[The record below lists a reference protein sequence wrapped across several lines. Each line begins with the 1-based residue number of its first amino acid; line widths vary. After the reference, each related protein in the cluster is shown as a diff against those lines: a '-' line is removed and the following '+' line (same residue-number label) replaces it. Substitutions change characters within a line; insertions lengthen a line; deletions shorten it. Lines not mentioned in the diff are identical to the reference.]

1 MLQKCSLLILA
12 ITISLASRSQTTVG
26 GQTAAHQVVM
36 QLSSNDTLVWRGLMN
51 NLRNLKAGWGD
62 SVQIEVVAHGPGV
75 ELLMSAKTT
84 QLEKIRQFKSMGIQ
98 FVVCENTLRERNIP
112 KESIIPESGFVKMGV
127 GEIILKQEK
136 GWTYIKTG
144 F

>member
-1 MLQKCSLLILA
+1 MFQKCTLLVLVL
-12 ITISLASRSQTTVG
+12 TIGTWSWSQNPSDSKPVI
-26 GQTAAHQVVM
+26 HQVVM
-36 QLSSNDTLVWRGLMN
+36 QLSSNDTLVWKGLMN

-75 ELLMSAKTT
+75 EMLMTAKTT

-127 GEIILKQEK
+127 GEIIMKQEK

>member
-1 MLQKCSLLILA
+1 MLQKCSLLIL
-12 ITISLASRSQTTVG
+12 TIMISIASRSQQTAAG
-26 GQTAAHQVVM
+26 PTAAHQVVM

-75 ELLMSAKTT
+75 EMLMSAKTT

-98 FVVCENTLRERNIP
+98 FVACENTLRERNIP

>member
-1 MLQKCSLLILA
+1 MRQKLFLLILSG
-12 ITISLASRSQTTVG
+12 IIGISSWSQNLGTS
-26 GQTAAHQVVM
+26 QPSAHKVVM

-51 NLRNLKAGWGD
+51 NLKNLKAGWGD
-62 SVQIEVVAHGPGV
+62 SVEIEVVAHGPGV
-75 ELLMSAKTT
+75 EMLIAAKTT
-84 QLEKIRQFKSMGIQ
+84 QLEKIRHFKSLGIQ
-98 FVVCENTLRERNIP
+98 FVACENTIRERNIP

>member
-12 ITISLASRSQTTVG
+12 ITIGIASWSQTLSNSQPG
-26 GQTAAHQVVM
+26 AHKVVM
-36 QLSSNDTLVWRGLMN
+36 QLSSNDTLVWKGLMN
-51 NLRNLKAGWGD
+51 NLKNMKAGWGD
-62 SVQIEVVAHGPGV
+62 SVEIEVVAHGPGV
-75 ELLMSAKTT
+75 EMLMSAKTT
-84 QLEKIRQFKSMGIQ
+84 QLEKIRQFKAMGIG

-127 GEIILKQEK
+127 GEIIMKQEK
-136 GWTYIKTG
+136 GWSYIKTG

>member
-1 MLQKCSLLILA
+1 MFQKCTLLVLVLTIGTWSWSQNPVSSQPA
-12 ITISLASRSQTTVG
+12 I
-26 GQTAAHQVVM
+26 HQVVM
-36 QLSSNDTLVWRGLMN
+36 QLSSNDTLVWKGLMN

-75 ELLMSAKTT
+75 EMLMAAKTT

-127 GEIILKQEK
+127 GEIIMKQEK

>member
-1 MLQKCSLLILA
+1 MRQRLSLLTLSI
-12 ITISLASRSQTTVG
+12 IISISSWSQSLG
-26 GQTAAHQVVM
+26 NSQPGAHKVVM
-36 QLSSNDTLVWRGLMN
+36 QLSSNDTLVWKGLMN
-51 NLRNLKAGWGD
+51 NLKNLKAGWGD
-62 SVQIEVVAHGPGV
+62 SVEIEVV
-75 ELLMSAKTT
+75 EMLMSGKTT